1 MKVLGGHF
9 LGSIICINTQLDSF
23 KAAEL
28 ELVDGQ
34 QRTTTISLLYLAI
47 YKYFLE
53 NMPED
58 DEEARHELFSF
69 RKKIVLQNKSP
80 RVTPSYTASNL
91 DDYNWIFFEVLR

>member
-9 LGSIICINTQLDSF
+9 LGSIICINTQLDSH

-58 DEEARHELFSF
+58 DEEASMNYLVSEKRLYS
-69 RKKIVLQNKSP
+69 KINHL
-80 RVTPSYTASNL
+80 
-91 DDYNWIFFEVLR
+91 E